1 MNLVETML
9 QAIRADLEANQ
20 IDLNG
25 IHNDVLD
32 MIYQYYTELVSTES
46 QEARQAHLA
55 CMDAILRIIQ
65 ERDRISQER
74 DKVIQERDEARGMVQ
89 LQEPDCGHPQEGQSQ
104 AIHPQPD
111 QTQEQEDYNYD
122 NLPYNQEVE
131 DLLGLFSEDAAAL
144 ERSTFKVGFAAGARL
159 VFELMGEGPVGVRKS
174 E

>member
-1 MNLVETML
+1 MENNNVSGADGRMNLVETML

-55 CMDAILRIIQ
+55 CMDAILRII
-65 ERDRISQER
+65 R
-74 DKVIQERDEARGMVQ
+74 ERDEARGVMLTGIQ
-89 LQEPDCGHPQEGQSQ
+89 TSQ
-104 AIHPQPD
+104 NSES
-111 QTQEQEDYNYD
+111 QTQEQEDDNYD
-122 NLPYNQEVE
+122 NLPFNQEVE

-144 ERSTFKVGFAAGARL
+144 EKSTFKVGFAAGARL

>member
-1 MNLVETML
+1 MEKNKISGADGRMNLVETML

-46 QEARQAHLA
+46 QEARQVHLA
-55 CMDAILRIIQ
+55 CMDAILRII
-65 ERDRISQER
+65 R
-74 DKVIQERDEARGMVQ
+74 ERDEARGVMLTGIQ
-89 LQEPDCGHPQEGQSQ
+89 TSQ
-104 AIHPQPD
+104 NSES
-111 QTQEQEDYNYD
+111 QTQEQEDDNYD
-122 NLPYNQEVE
+122 NLPFNQEVE

-144 ERSTFKVGFAAGARL
+144 EKSTFKVGFAAGARL
-159 VFELMGEGPVGVRKS
+159 VFELMGEGSVGVRKS

>member
-1 MNLVETML
+1 MEKNKISGADGRMNLVETML
-9 QAIRADLEANQ
+9 QAIKADLEANQ

-65 ERDRISQER
+65 ERD
-74 DKVIQERDEARGMVQ
+74 EARRAMQ
-89 LQEPDCGHPQEGQSQ
+89 LREADCGHPQEGQPQ
-104 AIHPQPD
+104 VIHPQPD
-111 QTQEQEDYNYD
+111 QTQEQEDDNYD

-144 ERSTFKVGFAAGARL
+144 EKSTFKVGFAAGARL